1 MTRPEY
7 IRKFTSTVLLVT
19 SGTGLFP
26 SVMMAQAILESCDS
40 NGIPGNSVL
49 ARTYHNHFG
58 IKADKSWKGK
68 SIALKTREVIDG
80 KTKTIKDAFR
90 IYDDPLRSF
99 SDRVQFLKENKRY
112 VNAGV
117 FKAFTPAEQA
127 DALQAAGYATDPS
140 YASLLKQLI
149 DKHRLTDL
157 DAMAADS

>member
-26 SVMMAQAILESCDS
+26 SVMMAQALLESSDS

-49 ARTYHNHFG
+49 ARIYHNHFG
-58 IKADKSWKGK
+58 IKANKSWKGK

-80 KTKTIKDAFR
+80 KTKTIKDSFR
-90 IYDDPLRSF
+90 IYDEPLRSF
-99 SDRVQFLKENKRY
+99 ADRVQFLKENKRY
-112 VNAGV
+112 SNAGV

-127 DALQAAGYATDPS
+127 DALQAAGYATDPL

-157 DAMAADS
+157 DGMATDV